1 MVNSMTGF
9 GRGIVE
15 ENGRRFSVEIKS
27 VNNRYLDLN
36 IKLPRQLNELE
47 DRVRK
52 YIASRIS
59 RGKIDIYINQEKF
72 NEEDISANV
81 DEKVADAYYNAL
93 AALKKRFKLK
103 DDITLS
109 LMSRMPDV
117 INVDKKEDDIDE
129 VWETLLKALD
139 MAINMLVDMRL
150 KEGLKLSKDITLR
163 CDVIYGKVLEIEKR
177 SPEMVDEFRGKIL
190 LRVKDFLKEVE
201 VDEARLLNEVA
212 FFSDKCNIT
221 EEIVRLKSHIEQF
234 KNAFNLDEPIGRK
247 LDFLIQEMNREIN
260 TIGSKS
266 NDLAITNLVV
276 EVKSELEKIREQI
289 QNIE

>member
-93 AALKKRFKLK
+93 AVLKERFKLK
-103 DDITLS
+103 DDISLS

-163 CDVIYGKVLEIEKR
+163 CDVIYEKVLEIEKR
-177 SPEMVDEFRGKIL
+177 SPEMVDEFREKIL

-247 LDFLIQEMNREIN
+247 LDFIIQEMNREIN

-266 NDLAITNLVV
+266 NDLTITNLVV